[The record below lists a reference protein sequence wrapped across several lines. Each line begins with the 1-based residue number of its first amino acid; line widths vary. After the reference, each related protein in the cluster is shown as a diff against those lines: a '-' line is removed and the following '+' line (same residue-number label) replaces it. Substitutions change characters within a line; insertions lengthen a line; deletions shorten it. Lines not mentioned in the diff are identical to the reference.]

1 MNIHRPFGPT
11 KPTLADAI
19 AGIEQLVDLPET
31 RRRQLISDVGTFAR
45 WSGRTPEQVPATVA
59 LIRESFVD
67 LTPAGC
73 GVSPGRFAN
82 VKSAVGRALD
92 LTGLLDQIRY

>member
-1 MNIHRPFGPT
+1 MNVHRPFGPAN
-11 KPTLADAI
+11 PTLADAI

-31 RRRQLISDVGTFAR
+31 RRRQLISDVRTFAR

-73 GVSPGRFAN
+73 GVSP
-82 VKSAVGRALD
+82 
-92 LTGLLDQIRY
+92 